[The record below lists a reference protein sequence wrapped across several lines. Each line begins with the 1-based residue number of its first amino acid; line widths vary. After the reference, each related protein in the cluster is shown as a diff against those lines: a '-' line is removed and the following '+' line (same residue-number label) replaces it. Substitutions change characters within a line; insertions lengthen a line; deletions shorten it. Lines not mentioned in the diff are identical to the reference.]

1 MQDKIT
7 IQGLFK
13 EVLKFKKEFIT
24 ANLIALLAVFIST
37 PIPLLMPLLVD
48 EVLLQKPGK
57 LILFIGF
64 FTKELEPIGYIL
76 ITLFIAVVLRSI
88 FYILNYFQIKFF
100 TTISK
105 NITFQIRKKA
115 LEHLKSVSMKG
126 FELFGSSSA
135 NSLLV
140 IDVET
145 IDTFLSTTI
154 SKVIISILTLI
165 GVGVVLL
172 FIHWQLALFILFFN
186 PFVVALTTKIA
197 KKVAKLKKEQN
208 RSFEIFQTSLGETL
222 DLFAQIRVSNH
233 EKNFINEA
241 IDKAKKVKD
250 DSIAFGYKSEA
261 ANRFSFLAFLIG
273 FEIFRAASIIA
284 VAYSN
289 LTIGLMMAIFSY
301 LWVMMSPVQELLNIQ
316 YALHSAN
323 VAIER
328 VNKIFLLP
336 IEPKYPHLK
345 NPFSSKT
352 SVKIENLTFAYEDEI
367 NVLNSVSL
375 EIKGGKKVAL
385 VGASGSGKSTLAQIL
400 VGLYPITKGELFFNE
415 VNVKEIGLDI
425 VRDNVFLVL
434 QNPQL
439 FNASIKFN
447 ITLGKNVDNDE
458 LNKALKI
465 AQIYEHVLLLPD
477 GVDTLVGKNGVKLS
491 GGQKQRLSL
500 ARMIIQN
507 PSVVILDESTSAL
520 DIKTE
525 ALLFDELEKY
535 LANRT
540 TLIIAHRLSTIKN
553 ADYIYLLDRG
563 KIIEEGSMEE
573 LNKEDS
579 KLNYFLQKQKE

>member
-88 FYILNYFQIKFF
+88 YYVLNYFQIKFF

-284 VAYSN
+284 VAYSD

>member
-88 FYILNYFQIKFF
+88 YYVLNYFQIKFF

>member
-88 FYILNYFQIKFF
+88 FYVLNYFQIKFF

-284 VAYSN
+284 VAYSD

-400 VGLYPITKGELFFNE
+400 VGLYPITKGELYFNE

-535 LANRT
+535 LVNRT

>member
-88 FYILNYFQIKFF
+88 FYVLNYFQIKFF

-284 VAYSN
+284 VAYSD

>member
-1 MQDKIT
+1 VQDKIT

-88 FYILNYFQIKFF
+88 FYVLNYFQIKFF

>member
-1 MQDKIT
+1 VQDKIT

>member
-1 MQDKIT
+1 
-7 IQGLFK
+7 
-13 EVLKFKKEFIT
+13 
-24 ANLIALLAVFIST
+24 
-37 PIPLLMPLLVD
+37 
-48 EVLLQKPGK
+48 
-57 LILFIGF
+57 
-64 FTKELEPIGYIL
+64 
-76 ITLFIAVVLRSI
+76 
-88 FYILNYFQIKFF
+88 
-100 TTISK
+100 
-105 NITFQIRKKA
+105 
-115 LEHLKSVSMKG
+115 MKG

-165 GVGVVLL
+165 VVGVVLL

-563 KIIEEGSMEE
+563 KIIEVGSMEE
-573 LNKEDS
+573 LNKVDS
-579 KLNYFLQKQKE
+579 

>member
-284 VAYSN
+284 VAYSD

-400 VGLYPITKGELFFNE
+400 VGLYPITKGELYFNE

>member
-1 MQDKIT
+1 VQDKIT

-88 FYILNYFQIKFF
+88 YYVLNYFQIKFF

>member
-88 FYILNYFQIKFF
+88 FYVLNYFQIKFF

-400 VGLYPITKGELFFNE
+400 VGLYPITKGELYFNE

>member
-88 FYILNYFQIKFF
+88 FYVLNYFQIKFF

-284 VAYSN
+284 VAYSD

-400 VGLYPITKGELFFNE
+400 VGLYPITKGELYFNE

>member
-88 FYILNYFQIKFF
+88 FYVLNYFQIKFF

-352 SVKIENLTFAYEDEI
+352 SVKIENLTFSYEDEI

-477 GVDTLVGKNGVKLS
+477 GVDTLIGKNGVKLS

-579 KLNYFLQKQKE
+579 KLSYFLQKQKE

>member
-88 FYILNYFQIKFF
+88 FYVLNYFQIKFF

>member
-88 FYILNYFQIKFF
+88 YYVLNYFQIKFF

-400 VGLYPITKGELFFNE
+400 VGLYPITKGELYFNE

-425 VRDNVFLVL
+425 VRNNVFLVL